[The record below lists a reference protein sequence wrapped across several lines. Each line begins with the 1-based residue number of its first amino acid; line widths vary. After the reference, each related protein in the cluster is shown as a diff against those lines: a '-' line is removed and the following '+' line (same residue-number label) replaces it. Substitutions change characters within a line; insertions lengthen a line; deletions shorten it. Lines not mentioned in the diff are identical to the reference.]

1 MFTFS
6 RRSGIFIPKSYE
18 NEDFYWNMK
27 EFLRR
32 RSKNYQDS
40 TYTINR
46 FYKETTQFLLVPR
59 FFPIQEYT
67 DCQVVDKSDGGE
79 TINIS
84 HNISLRNELQEK
96 ALKHMLEND
105 SGVIQLQPG
114 TGKTVVSIRMIAE
127 RKKKAFILVHRD
139 SLVDQWRGPGIK
151 EKQGFLDFTN
161 LKEDEVA
168 RLTSS
173 NYIEALKRPIT
184 ITTDQTFLSLLKRDR
199 IRFLSEI
206 NKANIG
212 VFVADEVHTSVG
224 APTFSECSLH
234 VPAKVV
240 FGLSA
245 TPYRWDGN
253 SDVISFH
260 LGEVFSDEDIAGTMN
275 ARVTVLM
282 FDFGI
287 ARKSYNYI
295 FWGGEF
301 QRARYLNLIKKSQSF
316 MMISRALLNKLKSE
330 RDLLFVAE
338 RLKLIGILYDWVKS
352 DSKSKFVSSAKN
364 DQLNYKVVFATPGK
378 IRDGVD
384 IPKKD
389 CLVMTSP
396 ISNIAQICGRV
407 VRTSSGKQQPIIL
420 DMVDIGCSYVSN
432 TLYSRLDYYASRN
445 WKVQFVLIIDKGK
458 RIIDEDTAR
467 KILKGEK

>member
-1 MFTFS
+1 MVTFS
-6 RRSGIFIPKSYE
+6 KRSGIFIPKSFE
-18 NEDFYWNMK
+18 NEDFYWNVK

-40 TYTINR
+40 TYTVNR
-46 FYKETTQFLLVPR
+46 FYKESSKFLLVPR
-59 FFPIQEYT
+59 FFPIQDYIG
-67 DCQVVDKSDGGE
+67 CQVVDKADVGE
-79 TINIS
+79 DISIS
-84 HNISLRNELQEK
+84 HCISLRNELQEK
-96 ALKHMLEND
+96 ALKYMLEND
-105 SGVIQLQPG
+105 CGIVQLQPG
-114 TGKTVVSIRMIAE
+114 TGKTVISIRMIAE

-161 LKEDEVA
+161 LEEDDVV

-173 NYIEALKRPIT
+173 NYEEALKKPVIV
-184 ITTDQTFLSLLKRDR
+184 TTDQTFLSLLKRDR
-199 IRFLSEI
+199 AKFLDEI

-234 VPAKVV
+234 VPARVV

-260 LGEVFSDEDIAGTMN
+260 LGEVFSDEDITGTMD
-275 ARVTVLM
+275 ARITVLM

-301 QRARYLNLIKKSQSF
+301 QRARYLNLIKKSPSF
-316 MMISRALLNKLKSE
+316 LMVAKALLNRLKDE

-338 RLKLIGILYDWVKS
+338 RLKLIDNMYNWVKS
-352 DSKSKFVSSAKN
+352 ESKSKFVSSAKN
-364 DQLNYKVVFATPGK
+364 DQLCYKVVFATPGK

-389 CLVMTSP
+389 CLIMTSP

-407 VRTSSGKQQPIIL
+407 VRTLKGKQQPIIL
-420 DMVDIGCSYVSN
+420 DMVDIGCSYISN

-445 WKVQFVLIIDKGK
+445 WKVQFVLIMDKEK
-458 RIIDEDTAR
+458 KIIDEDTAR